1 METTSTSS
9 NSDLVQEDDGD
20 LTQLDRATPRKKAR
34 NVRKDAEIDL
44 DQELG
49 QRESSNS
56 QQQVAPKKG
65 RKRQSIVHVK
75 AEPNAKPKWGK
86 QPKLEVYIGAEVYPN
101 RMYPTG
107 CPSFQKLSIKL
118 FKVESNIVQGGKG
131 DKDKLHLV
139 DSQFASNR
147 DGFGFMLKN
156 LTSGEYQL

>member
-1 METTSTSS
+1 MT
-9 NSDLVQEDDGD
+9 
-20 LTQLDRATPRKKAR
+20 
-34 NVRKDAEIDL
+34 
-44 DQELG
+44 
-49 QRESSNS
+49 
-56 QQQVAPKKG
+56 PKKG

-75 AEPNAKPKWGK
+75 ADPVVKPKWGK

-118 FKVESNIVQGGKG
+118 FKVESNALSGGKG
-131 DKDKLHLV
+131 DKNKLHLV

-156 LTSGEYQL
+156 LTSGQYQLQVKKYSLGFDVYDVTARIYSKKAFKMIDVEEQEIKKAKAK